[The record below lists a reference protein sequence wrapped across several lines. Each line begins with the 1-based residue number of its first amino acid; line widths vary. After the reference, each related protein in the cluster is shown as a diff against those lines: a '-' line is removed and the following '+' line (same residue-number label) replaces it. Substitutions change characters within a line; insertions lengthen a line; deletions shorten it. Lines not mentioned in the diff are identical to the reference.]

1 MAGGEIN
8 METRKV
14 QRTGKS
20 TFIVSLPKKWATINS
35 IEFGSIVYLSQSDNG
50 SLILSVDRL
59 EQELTAKL
67 EIGDKSG
74 EPLIRDIIACY
85 VAGHRNIEVTSK
97 HMSSAQ
103 KKDIRQIVNKL
114 IGPEIL
120 EETIN
125 KIVIRDLLSSEELQ
139 TKQALKRVK
148 NVVRS
153 LIQDSISSLINND
166 KDLALDVIQ
175 RDDEVDRLNL
185 LIARQFTEMLRSRS
199 IHQEKLDSVTALT
212 YMQASSN
219 LERIADHASRI
230 AEIASKHECTL
241 NAEIAEELSKVQP
254 IIVELLED
262 SVSCLL
268 QTDSDKANKIID
280 KALVIRRRS
289 EEMANSANLRNGE
302 KMLVGLVVASSI
314 ERMLDYIMNLGELAI
329 NLSVSTIGTDVDQS
343 PVSPLAKDQG
353 VSTSPYRVEQRAVYS
368 RG

>member
-1 MAGGEIN
+1 

-20 TFIVSLPKKWATINS
+20 TFIVSLPKSWATVNS
-35 IEFGSIVYLSQSDNG
+35 IEAGSIVYISQNDNG
-50 SLILSVDRL
+50 ALLLSVNRSVQD
-59 EQELTAKL
+59 LTATID
-67 EIGDKSG
+67 IGDKSG

-85 VAGHRNIEVTSK
+85 VAGHRTIEVTSK
-97 HMSSAQ
+97 HMSPAQ
-103 KKDIRQIVNKL
+103 KTDIRRIVNKL

-125 KIVIRDLLSSEELQ
+125 TVIIHDLLSSDELQ
-139 TKQALKRVK
+139 TKQALKRIK

-153 LIQDSISSLINND
+153 LIQDSVSSLLNND

-175 RDDEVDRLNL
+175 RDNDVDRLNL

-199 IHQEKLDSVTALT
+199 IHQGDLNPVAALT
-212 YMQASSN
+212 YMQAASN

-230 AEIASKHECTL
+230 AEIATKHECAI
-241 NAEIAEELSKVQP
+241 NGEMAEGLSRLQP

-268 QTDSDKANKIID
+268 QIDSDKANKIID
-280 KALVIRRRS
+280 RALDIRRQS
-289 EEMANSANLRNGE
+289 EEIANLANLRNGE
-302 KMLVGLVVASSI
+302 KMLVGIVVAGSI
-314 ERMLDYIMNLGELAI
+314 ERMLDYMMNLGELAI
-329 NLSVSTIGTDVDQS
+329 NLSISTIETDTDQS
-343 PVSPLAKDQG
+343 PVSSIAKDQG
-353 VSTSPYRVEQRAVYS
+353 VSSSSYREERRAAYS